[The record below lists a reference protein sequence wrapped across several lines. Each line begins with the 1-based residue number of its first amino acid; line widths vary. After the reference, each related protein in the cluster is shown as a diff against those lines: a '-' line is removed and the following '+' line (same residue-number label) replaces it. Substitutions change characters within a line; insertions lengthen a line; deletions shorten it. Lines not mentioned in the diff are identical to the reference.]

1 MCVKQTYRQSPF
13 FQKLFFSEKIKA
25 HKTLLFLLCLLIVE
39 TQLIAQKLPLK
50 ATDSAELAKI
60 WFDKAETKYKL
71 RNYAEAIS
79 DYDQAIILMPNHI
92 FAYNQ
97 RGNAQYC
104 LGRYKE
110 AVANFDTAIH
120 LNPTYAVVFNSR
132 GVAKRN
138 LGLFKEAIAD
148 YDQAILLKPDYA
160 IAFSSR
166 GIAKVA
172 LKQYA
177 SALSDYDKAIELTP
191 DYAKAYANK
200 GCCLVAMNDKKRLN
214 DAIKCLD
221 KALIMDGLLNYAR
234 DCRQEAV
241 NKLKE

>member
-1 MCVKQTYRQSPF
+1 MMGKKQTYGLITV
-13 FQKLFFSEKIKA
+13 LFFIGL
-25 HKTLLFLLCLLIVE
+25 TNN
-39 TQLIAQKLPLK
+39 QAQKMPEKSLQT
-50 ATDSAELAKI
+50 ASDSIGLAKT
-60 WFDKAETKYKL
+60 WFDRAETKYNL
-71 RNYAEAIS
+71 RNYAEAIP
-79 DYDQAIILMPNHI
+79 DYDQAILLMPNHI

-120 LNPTYAVVFNSR
+120 LNPSYAIVFNSR

-138 LGLFKEAIAD
+138 LGLIKEAIAD
-148 YDQAILLKPDYA
+148 YDEAIRLKPDYA

-172 LKQYA
+172 LKQYKD
-177 SALSDYDKAIELTP
+177 ALLDYDKAIQLTP
-191 DYAKAYANK
+191 NYAKAYANK
-200 GCCLVAMNDKKRLN
+200 GCCLVAMNDKKLLTE
-214 DAIKCLD
+214 AIECLD
-221 KALIMDGLLNYAR
+221 KALILDGLLIYAR

-241 NKLKE
+241 NKLTD